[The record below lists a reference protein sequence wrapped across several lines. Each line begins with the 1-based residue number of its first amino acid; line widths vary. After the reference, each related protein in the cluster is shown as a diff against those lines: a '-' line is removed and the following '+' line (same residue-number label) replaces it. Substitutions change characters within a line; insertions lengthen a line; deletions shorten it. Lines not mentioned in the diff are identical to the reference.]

1 MDDHRHYIQAMS
13 KEQTDKNETPLVPV
27 NDDPQYR
34 GVFIVPAYREY
45 RQLLRRVEKHTN
57 GEGKRPALK

>member
-1 MDDHRHYIQAMS
+1 MDDHRRYVQLMS
-13 KEQTDKNETPLVPV
+13 KKETDQRETPLEPV

-45 RQLLRRVEKHTN
+45 RLLLRRVEKNSN
-57 GEGKRPALK
+57 GDGKRRALK

>member
-1 MDDHRHYIQAMS
+1 MDDHGHFIQAMS
-13 KEQTDKNETPLVPV
+13 KEQTDKHERPLVPV
-27 NDDPQYR
+27 DDPQYR

-45 RQLLRRVEKHTN
+45 RLLLRRVEKNTN